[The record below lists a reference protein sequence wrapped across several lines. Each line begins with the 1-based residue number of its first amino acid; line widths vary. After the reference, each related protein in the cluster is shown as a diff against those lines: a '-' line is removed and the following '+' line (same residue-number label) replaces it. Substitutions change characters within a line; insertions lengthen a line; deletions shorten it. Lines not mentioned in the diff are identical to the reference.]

1 MRMELLVGSDDFWA
15 RMKEDLATAKTSAY
29 VQTFSFEG
37 DRVGVGLGRALE
49 RCPASD
55 RRLQIDR
62 YSLLYHS
69 DRLIP
74 LRAPFDRTLRREVAL
89 TRRWVNRLRDDGVGV
104 AFGNRLGP
112 SPVKLLRRNHKK
124 VVSID
129 DRVTY
134 MGGINFSEHNFA
146 WHDLMV
152 RIECADVGRLMGQE
166 FRAGWEGP
174 VDSFD
179 RVEGSCRI
187 ISMNGRGNRKAFRPV
202 IDAIACARSSIDV
215 VSAYLSAPFTGY
227 LSEAAERGV
236 RVRVLTPRRNNKAN
250 LARHVLERAA
260 RGGFEVL
267 RYHGGMSHM
276 KAMLIDDELLIA
288 GSTNF
293 DFMSYNVLEEHI
305 LMTRDVELLRAF
317 RGRVWNPDARRAE
330 AIIPASSLG
339 TRLGDLAV
347 RAGAGIAARLALPEG
362 EPG

>member
-1 MRMELLVGSDDFWA
+1 MRMELLVGADEFWA
-15 RMKEDLATAKTSAY
+15 RMREDLNEARKSAY
-29 VQTFSFEG
+29 VQTFTFEG

-49 RCPASD
+49 RCTAVD
-55 RRLQIDR
+55 RRLRIDR

-74 LRAPFDRTLRREVAL
+74 TRALFDRALRREVAL
-89 TRRWVNRLRDDGVGV
+89 TRRWVHRLRDDGVGV
-104 AFGNRLGP
+104 AFANRLGP
-112 SPVKLLRRNHKK
+112 SPVNLLRRNHKK

-129 DRVTY
+129 DRITY

-146 WHDLMV
+146 WHDLMI
-152 RIECADVGRLMGQE
+152 RIECGEVGGIMGRE
-166 FRAGWEGP
+166 FREGWEG
-174 VDSFD
+174 SAETFD
-179 RVEGSCRI
+179 RVVGPCRI
-187 ISMNGRGNRKAFRPV
+187 ISMNGRGNRTAFRPV
-202 IDAIACARSSIDV
+202 IEAIESARQSIDI
-215 VSAYLSAPFTGY
+215 VSAYLSEPFTGY
-227 LSEAAERGV
+227 LSKAAERGV

-276 KAMLIDDELLIA
+276 KAMLVDDDLLVA

-305 LMTRDVELLRAF
+305 VMTRDSDLVRAF
-317 RGRVWNPDARRAE
+317 RSRVWNPDARRAE
-330 AIIPASSLG
+330 AMVPTSSLG

-347 RAGAGIAARLALPEG
+347 RAGATVAARLALPQG
-362 EPG
+362 DAR